1 MNPLV
6 PMMMFVSVLLPQKGW
21 YAPDQP
27 INIAVK
33 APADVNLFLTNFSGN
48 SVEAKESVVVA
59 GNAEK
64 TVDLKQLF
72 PTITSPGTYILYAV
86 PKDKPNREFIGTP
99 LVIEVR
105 EDKRQ
110 GAPPGPM
117 VVHVTPLCYA
127 EMTSDKGP
135 MTLAFY
141 YDVAPN
147 SVESLLSL
155 SQQGFYDG
163 LTFHRIAKDFVIQ
176 GGDPRGDGT
185 GGPGYMVH
193 AEFNDRQHVEGVL
206 SM

>member
-72 PTITSPGTYILYAV
+72 PTITTPGTYILYAV
-86 PKDKPNREFIGTP
+86 PKDKPNKEFIGTP
-99 LVIEVR
+99 LVIGVR

-110 GAPPGPM
+110 GAPPGVM
-117 VVHVTPLCYA
+117 IVKVEPLCFA
-127 EMTSDKGP
+127 VMTTDKGP
-135 MTLAFY
+135 MVMAFY

-147 SVESLLSL
+147 TVASFLSL
-155 SQQGFYDG
+155 CQSGYFEG
-163 LTFHRIAKDFVIQ
+163 L
-176 GGDPRGDGT
+176 
-185 GGPGYMVH
+185 
-193 AEFNDRQHVEGVL
+193 
-206 SM
+206 